1 MCYMY
6 SCCLFV
12 EFIKASHEALE
23 SLGSVKKSR
32 ALASLQTVT
41 RGLFP
46 LSQFCHLLSRHL
58 TVVLTHYLVLSILLY
73 TLLLP
78 SNSISTSKAQECFS
92 VPGLQD
98 IITDFYYILNYNGL
112 SWASAHSTRD
122 TFSVAFKLLVLS
134 AHSINSALYL
144 LSSVHSYLA
153 P

>member
-1 MCYMY
+1 MY

-12 EFIKASHEALE
+12 EFIKASHEPLK

-46 LSQFCHLLSRHL
+46 LSQFCHLMSLHL

-73 TLLLP
+73 TPLLP

-92 VPGLQD
+92 FPGLQD
-98 IITDFYYILNYNGL
+98 IIADFYYILNDDGL

-122 TFSVAFKLLVLS
+122 TFSVACKLWL
-134 AHSINSALYL
+134 NSALYL